1 MREKNTRIKI
11 GKQLIIHDLS
21 LIIND
26 MSHKIF
32 INLPVTDL
40 TKSTAFY
47 KAIGFTQNMQFSDE
61 NASGMVFDENIYVML
76 LTHAFAKTFLPHK
89 DIADSKKTCEV
100 LNALSCDSREAV
112 DTFVDTAVAAWANEF
127 RPAYDHGFMYGRDF
141 EDLDGHIREIF
152 WMDPAHV
159 Q

>member
-1 MREKNTRIKI
+1 
-11 GKQLIIHDLS
+11 
-21 LIIND
+21 

-40 TKSTAFY
+40 PKATEFY
-47 KAIGFTQNMQFSDE
+47 KAIGFTQNMQFSNED
-61 NASGMVFDENIYVML
+61 ASGMSFDENIHVML
-76 LTHAFAKTFLPHK
+76 LTHGFAKTFLPHK
-89 DIADSKKTCEV
+89 EIADSKKTCEV
-100 LNALSCDSREAV
+100 LNAISFDSKDAV
-112 DTFVDTAVAAWANEF
+112 NAFVDRAVAAGANEF

-152 WMDPAHV
+152 WMDQTNIQA

>member
-1 MREKNTRIKI
+1 
-11 GKQLIIHDLS
+11 
-21 LIIND
+21 

-40 TKSTAFY
+40 IKATTFY
-47 KAIGFTQNMQFSDE
+47 KAIGFTQNMQFSNED
-61 NASGMVFDENIYVML
+61 ASGMVFDENIHVML
-76 LTHAFAKTFLPHK
+76 LTHTFTKTFLPHK
-89 DIADSKKTCEV
+89 EIADSKKTCEV
-100 LNALSCDSREAV
+100 LNAIQFDSKEEV
-112 DTFVDTAVAAWANEF
+112 NTFVDTAITAWAYEF

-152 WMDPAHV
+152 RMDPSHI

>member
-1 MREKNTRIKI
+1 
-11 GKQLIIHDLS
+11 
-21 LIIND
+21 

-40 TKSTAFY
+40 EKATAFY
-47 KAIGFTQNMQFSDE
+47 KAIGFSQNMQFSDE
-61 NASGMVFDENIYVML
+61 KASGMAFDDNIYVML

-89 DIADSKKTCEV
+89 EIADSKKTCEV
-100 LNALSCDSREAV
+100 LNALSFDSKEAV
-112 DTFVDTAVAAWANEF
+112 DAFVDTAVAAGANEF

-152 WMDPAHV
+152 WMDQSTV

>member
-1 MREKNTRIKI
+1 
-11 GKQLIIHDLS
+11 
-21 LIIND
+21 

-40 TKSTAFY
+40 TKATDFY
-47 KAIGFTQNMQFSDE
+47 KTIGFTQNMQFSNED
-61 NASGMVFDENIYVML
+61 ASGMAFDDTIHVML
-76 LTHAFAKTFLPHK
+76 LTHQFAKTFLPHK
-89 DIADSKKTCEV
+89 EIANSKKTCEV
-100 LNALSCDSREAV
+100 LNAISFDSKEAV
-112 DTFVDTAVAAWANEF
+112 DAFVDTAVAAGANEF

-152 WMDPAHV
+152 WMDQSTV

>member
-1 MREKNTRIKI
+1 
-11 GKQLIIHDLS
+11 
-21 LIIND
+21 

-40 TKSTAFY
+40 AKSTAFY
-47 KAIGFTQNMQFSDE
+47 KTIGFAQNMQFSNQD
-61 NASGMVFDENIYVML
+61 ASGMAFDDTIHVML
-76 LTHAFAKTFLPHK
+76 LTHGFAKTFLPHK
-89 DIADSKKTCEV
+89 EIADSQKTCEV
-100 LNALSCDSREAV
+100 LNALSFDSREAV
-112 DTFVDTAVAAWANEF
+112 DNFVATALAAGANEF

-152 WMDPAHV
+152 WMDPSNV